1 MCPDAG
7 LCALSFAYR
16 RTFQL
21 LCRSLLPPKD
31 VPPRGNRRTLS
42 LHHRSQSKNNSLDTN
57 TLETTHNFDV
67 HVGVK
72 QHILRLEVSV
82 HDFF

>member
-1 MCPDAG
+1 MCPGAG
-7 LCALSFAYR
+7 LCALGFACR

-21 LCRSLLPPKD
+21 LCRSLLPPKE
-31 VPPRGNRRTLS
+31 VPPRGNRLTLS
-42 LHHRSQSKNNSLDTN
+42 LHHQSQSTNSSLDTH
-57 TLETTHNFDV
+57 TLERTHNFDV